1 MYKSSPVRVKNLEK
15 NTLQSNLP
23 GVHMLLSTKLI
34 SSSDVYERNLVNASS
49 SMFDD
54 DFDHQN
60 ETNVKQ
66 LNQEVSIEEHNDSMN
81 GDMAYV
87 SELYPDLKKYQNFIE
102 NIQRVMNL
110 PPSNI
115 STINLPSNIL
125 AKIVDKKVWLITIE
139 YNPFSF

>member
-87 SELYPDLKKYQNFIE
+87 SELYPDLEKYQNFIE

>member
-87 SELYPDLKKYQNFIE
+87 SELYPDLEKYQNFIE

-110 PPSNI
+110 LPSNI